1 VRNLSVRKIMDV
13 LRLKEAGFSQR
24 QIAESLACARSTV
37 GDTLSRAAATT
48 LTYEEAQELD
58 DAALQARVYPGN
70 SGSPRRRTE
79 PDYEYLHR
87 ELRRPG
93 VTLQRLCRLCRY
105 RHNRHTHATQ
115 LLKAGVHPKVV
126 SERLGH
132 ASISITLDTYS
143 HVMPGMQEEAAE
155 KIDAGLR
162 AALAG

>member
-1 VRNLSVRKIMDV
+1 MRKIMDV

-58 DAALQARVYPGN
+58 EAALQARLYPGN

-93 VTLQRLCRLCRY
+93 VTLQRLWELCRG
-105 RHNRHTHATQ
+105 RHKPHSAPRVT
-115 LLKAGVHPKVV
+115 
-126 SERLGH
+126 R
-132 ASISITLDTYS
+132 
-143 HVMPGMQEEAAE
+143 
-155 KIDAGLR
+155 LR
-162 AALAG
+162 ASSLCTCCQSGSRVSLAVSPRSR